1 MNDRTVWSILENL
14 APVDQIPITWDSTGY
29 TSAAFNAEVK
39 SADFT
44 GWDGDLADDEE
55 ASLIVKLLGAGPG
68 DSILDVACGYG
79 RHDLLFAGVHGLR
92 VTGVDIAPGLIA
104 TARRL
109 ASARGLNID
118 YRLQHARDMDL
129 YAEFDYA
136 MVGLNSFSLFSPKDA
151 ERVLGNIRHALKPN
165 GKLFLDLD
173 NKPHYCR
180 YGTRQRNWY
189 LASGHLVLQD
199 IYFHHD
205 ISVETARDVALNARF
220 DSVTQFVCFK
230 CIYGKNEISA
240 LLESAGFRMETVRGN
255 WDLTP
260 LDDSSPK
267 MILVASLG

>member
-1 MNDRTVWSILENL
+1 MNAKTVWGILENL
-14 APVDQIPITWDSTGY
+14 VPVDQIPITWDSTGY
-29 TSAAFNAEVK
+29 TSAAFNAEVQ
-39 SADFT
+39 SAEFT
-44 GWDGDLADDEE
+44 GWDGDVADDEE
-55 ASLIVKLLGAGPG
+55 VSLIVKLLGAGRG

-118 YRLQHARDMDL
+118 YRLQHARDMDWSGK
-129 YAEFDYA
+129 FDYA
-136 MVGLNSFSLFSPKDA
+136 MVGFNSFSLFSPEDA
-151 ERVLGNIRHALKPN
+151 EKVLGSIRHALKPN
-165 GKLFLDLD
+165 GRLFLDLD
-173 NKPHYCR
+173 NKSHYCR

-189 LASGHLVLQD
+189 LASGNLVLQD
-199 IYFHHD
+199 IYFHSG
-205 ISVETARDVALNARF
+205 ISVETARDVALNEDF
-220 DSVTQFVCFK
+220 HSVTQFVCFK
-230 CIYGKNEISA
+230 RIYGKEEISA

-267 MILVASLG
+267 MILVASQG